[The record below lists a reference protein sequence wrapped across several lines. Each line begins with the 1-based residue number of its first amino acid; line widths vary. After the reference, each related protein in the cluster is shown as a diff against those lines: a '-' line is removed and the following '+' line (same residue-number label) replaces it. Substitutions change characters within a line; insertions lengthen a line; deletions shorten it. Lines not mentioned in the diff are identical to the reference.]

1 MNIEITKYLMEIEM
15 NTKSKVIK
23 LIGFIFII
31 LVGTLSHFLYEWSNE
46 ISIVGF
52 IAPVNES
59 IWEHLKLLFFPTIL
73 YSLLEYGIYGKEHS
87 NYITSITFGLIV
99 GLLSIIIMYYTY
111 SGIIGHNVTFIDI
124 LIFLISVI
132 ISQLISYTILKKN
145 SFVNF
150 YPANSILILV
160 GITLLLF
167 IFTFKP
173 PMIDL
178 FKDSTTNTYGIFKA
192 IKK

>member
-1 MNIEITKYLMEIEM
+1 M

-23 LIGFIFII
+23 LIGVIFII
-31 LVGTLSHFLYEWSNE
+31 IMGTLSHFLFKWSNDV
-46 ISIVGF
+46 SIVGF

-73 YSLLEYGIYGKEHS
+73 YSLLEYSVYGKEHA

-99 GLLSIIIMYYTY
+99 GLLFIIVMYYTY
-111 SGIIGHNVTFIDI
+111 SGTIGHNVTYIDI
-124 LIFLISVI
+124 LIFIISVI
-132 ISQLISYTILKKN
+132 ITQWISYAILKKN
-145 SFVNF
+145 SFVDF

-160 GITLLLF
+160 GITLLFF

-173 PMIDL
+173 PMIEL
-178 FKDSTTNTYGIFKA
+178 FKDSNTNTYGIFKT